1 MFGLLNNRNELLIP
15 RVPNTPV
22 LHKRAS
28 CRAFERKLT
37 ALSSNSIDR
46 IDAFV
51 VKMTRDW
58 VCIEECDCFKLASLF
73 GLGPK

>member
-37 ALSSNSIDR
+37 ALRSNSIDR

-51 VKMTRDW
+51 KMTRDW
-58 VCIEECDCFKLASLF
+58 VCSEECD
-73 GLGPK
+73 GPF

>member
-37 ALSSNSIDR
+37 ALRSNSIDR

-58 VCIEECDCFKLASLF
+58 VCSEECD
-73 GLGPK
+73 GPF